1 MNKET
6 FCAYPFNT
14 IFLGADGGIKTCCS
28 AQTDIGDI
36 NKQSIQEI
44 LQGDVAQ
51 SVRQAIVEERWHPQC
66 SQCQRLESMG
76 ARSER
81 IDDFSTSN
89 AERFKNAT
97 KETFEL
103 QKLDLRWSNL
113 CNLACNYCYE
123 YFSSKWS
130 VIKGIKINANK
141 AAAEDSL
148 FTLISENINSVDSIE
163 TLNLLG
169 GEPLLQKQNHKLINL
184 LPNKN
189 YYILSNLSI
198 DLPNNTIAPKLIANP
213 NASWG
218 ISFDTVGPRFEYV
231 RHGAEWSTF
240 VSNLRYLKS
249 HGVKIINA
257 HPLYCTYSALNLCE
271 YYDFIIEEGYFD
283 EVYWCAI
290 QNIRSLNVF
299 NLPDNFKRKAL
310 AELDRCLEKYSNTG
324 YDMLALENIK
334 QQLVASIGNTP
345 DHLKV
350 RRAEFTQWIDDIEVK
365 YLDDKKYSLNGLWPE
380 ILAEWQDD
388 QV

>member
-14 IFLGADGGIKTCCS
+14 IFLGADGGVKPCCS
-28 AQTDIGDI
+28 NSGILGDI

-44 LQGDVAQ
+44 LQGPIAQ
-51 SVRQAIVEERWHPQC
+51 GIRQAIVEERWHPTC
-66 SQCQRLESMG
+66 EQCQRLESMG

-81 IDDFSTSN
+81 IDEWSTSN
-89 AERFKNAT
+89 AERYKNAT

-130 VIKGIKINANK
+130 VLKGIKINANK
-141 AAAEDSL
+141 AEAEDSL
-148 FTLISENINSVDSIE
+148 FTLIAENINTVDSIE

-169 GEPLLQKQNHKLINL
+169 GEPLLQKQNHKLIDL

-189 YYILSNLSI
+189 YYILTNLSI

-213 NASWG
+213 NAGWG
-218 ISFDTVGPRFEYV
+218 VSFDTVGKRFEYV
-231 RHGAEWSTF
+231 RHGADWNTF
-240 VSNLRYLKS
+240 VSNLRYLNAQGPKR
-249 HGVKIINA
+249 INA

-271 YYDFIIEEGYFD
+271 YYDFIQDEGYFD
-283 EVYWCAI
+283 GVYWCAI

-299 NLPDNFKRKAL
+299 NLPIHFKRKAL
-310 AELDRCLEKYSNTG
+310 DELDRCLAKYSDTRF
-324 YDMLALENIK
+324 DMEALKNIRD
-334 QQLVASIGNTP
+334 QLITSMSDTP
-345 DHLKV
+345 EHLKV
-350 RRAEFTQWIDDIEVK
+350 RKAEFDKWIEEVEVK
-365 YLDDKKYSLNGLWPE
+365 YLTDKKHLFNELWPE

-388 QV
+388 